1 MADRTVEFLNAKI
14 AETQRALGETQRG
27 LNDLRM
33 KASALAAQL
42 EAYMQTL
49 QMIQSDS
56 TAQNAPKPATRPHQ
70 ADEHLDEDEGS
81 NANAVRVFIKDRGS
95 RGTRPAD
102 LKDFFEATKMKV
114 HKSYAYSVLARLKKR
129 KEITSRNGKY
139 FPTQVLLDRIK
150 PEESLEGGET
160 TLMFEAQK
168 EAIAGPT
175 AVAS

>member
-14 AETQRALGETQRG
+14 AETQRG
-27 LNDLRM
+27 LYDHRM
-33 KASALAAQL
+33 KANALAAQL
-42 EAYMQTL
+42 EAYVETL
-49 QMIQSDS
+49 RMVQSDS
-56 TAQNAPKPATRPHQ
+56 TVQNAPKTATRSDQ
-70 ADEHLDEDEGS
+70 ANEHSDEDDGN
-81 NANAVRVFIKDRGS
+81 NADAVRRFIQVRGS

-102 LKDFFEATKMKV
+102 LNKFFEASKMKV

-139 FPTQVLLDRIK
+139 FPTGVLLDRIK
-150 PEESLEGGET
+150 PGEKLEGGGT
-160 TLMFEAQK
+160 PLMFETQK